1 MVSLTPEK
9 KVPTISAFQNMRLQG
24 LKELVSTKFHFGSKE
39 IVHQAPDLKKI
50 LNGLKVENG
59 VFFVTSD
66 ALHPILYCD
75 ENGHIRGSMSPIY
88 SNSVFRLRTDL
99 IIFEASSLNYWVRP
113 SIYKEMVLSDD
124 CWVMTKGNDVLCF
137 TFKNSGLVFSQFTDP
152 VLFVTPETVKTRSAS
167 IREMMPVLKVLSFIL
182 DGKTPAVY
190 DIDLA
195 QEKLMQYNRSVKQR
209 DRRASKI
216 SDMQWKEEEKQREE
230 QIGAE

>member
-1 MVSLTPEK
+1 
-9 KVPTISAFQNMRLQG
+9 
-24 LKELVSTKFHFGSKE
+24 
-39 IVHQAPDLKKI
+39 
-50 LNGLKVENG
+50 
-59 VFFVTSD
+59 
-66 ALHPILYCD
+66 
-75 ENGHIRGSMSPIY
+75 
-88 SNSVFRLRTDL
+88 
-99 IIFEASSLNYWVRP
+99 
-113 SIYKEMVLSDD
+113 
-124 CWVMTKGNDVLCF
+124 MTKGNDVLCF
-137 TFKNSGLVFSQFTDP
+137 TFKNSGLVFSQFSDP